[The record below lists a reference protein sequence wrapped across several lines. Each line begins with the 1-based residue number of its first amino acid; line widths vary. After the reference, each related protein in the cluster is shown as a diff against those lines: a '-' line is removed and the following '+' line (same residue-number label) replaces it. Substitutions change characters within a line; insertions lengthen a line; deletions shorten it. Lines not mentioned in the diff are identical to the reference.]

1 MYPASGAFAF
11 ELYAEKADQH
21 LPGAPLRSKIMEDLQ
36 PECLGKSKRS
46 GFGKLETG
54 AYMLGAKPFNFWKVA
69 ARPLGSNLLLRIVL
83 AWGLMGLWTAADLVG
98 QDRSRSADVGGVR
111 GNRAELS
118 ITIKEGSSQLVGPL
132 VTVKLYRMGNLS
144 EQMTTT
150 KGRAVFIL
158 NELGDYV
165 ITADAIGYR
174 SAQKDISVP
183 IAVAAEEQI
192 VMQRD
197 SRGEALGLAGR
208 PLLAPKAKEL
218 MDKAA
223 EALKENK
230 LDQAEKSL
238 DEAAQLAANHPDVL
252 YLQGVVLLRRKKPEK
267 AQPLLEK
274 AAQIDPKNARVLSA
288 LGMAFVNENR
298 FDLAVAPLQQSVQ
311 IDPGRWDTHYAL
323 AKAFYNQEQ
332 FEGAL
337 QEAQRALGQSHGSEP
352 AIELLMAQA
361 QTAVGKF
368 EDSAE
373 TLRTFL
379 RRHPGDKGAA
389 TARRWLERLIADG
402 KVHK

>member
-1 MYPASGAFAF
+1 M
-11 ELYAEKADQH
+11 
-21 LPGAPLRSKIMEDLQ
+21 
-36 PECLGKSKRS
+36 LGSKR
-46 GFGKLETG
+46 FNVWNVTARRLE
-54 AYMLGAKPFNFWKVA
+54 
-69 ARPLGSNLLLRIVL
+69 SNPVIRMVL
-83 AWGLMGLWTAADLVG
+83 ACGAIAIWAAVSVVG
-98 QDRSRSADVGGVR
+98 QERSEDMGGVR

-118 ITIKEGSSQLVGPL
+118 ITIKEGSSQLIGPL

-158 NELGDYV
+158 NELGDYT

-174 SAQKDISVP
+174 SAQKEISVP

-192 VMQRD
+192 TLQRD
-197 SRGEALGLAGR
+197 SNGEALGRDAR
-208 PLLAPKAKEL
+208 PLLAPKAKES
-218 MDKAA
+218 MDKAL

-230 LDQAEKSL
+230 LDQAEKLL
-238 DEAAQLAANHPDVL
+238 DEAAKLAPNHPDVL
-252 YLQGVVLLRRKKPEK
+252 YLQGVVFLRRNQPEK
-267 AQPLLEK
+267 ARGFLEK
-274 AAQIDPKNARVLSA
+274 AAQVDPKNARVLSA
-288 LGMAFVNENR
+288 LGMALVNENR
-298 FDLAVAPLQQSVQ
+298 FDLAVAPLQQSAE

-323 AKAFYNQEQ
+323 AKAFYNQQQ

-337 QEAQRALGQSHGSEP
+337 QEAQRALGQSQGAEP

-379 RRHPGDKGAA
+379 RLHPGDKGAA
-389 TARRWLERLIADG
+389 TARRWLDRLIADG